1 VAEAGTVLWTPPA
14 GRVRES
20 HWSRFRAYASRRAGW
35 PLDDDALYAWSVAEP
50 AAFWAAVA
58 DFGVVRF
65 TRLPRT
71 VLEHGDRFPG
81 ARWFPGGELNF
92 AWHLLRFT
100 GPQPALVGWTEA
112 GQRTAISRD
121 ELRDRVLRLA
131 AGLKAWGLC
140 PGDRVAACL
149 PNTPDTVVA
158 MLACTALGAVWSSCS
173 PDFGLA
179 GLASRFGP
187 IAPRLLFA
195 TDGYG
200 YGGKD
205 IDCVPV
211 ATALAA
217 ELGVPIVWVPRDPD
231 GPMPDAVP
239 SALDFRQ
246 LCGGRLPPDPETLFA
261 SLPFDHP
268 LCILYSSGTTGAPKA
283 IVHGAGGTLVQHL
296 KELLLHTDL
305 RAGDPFFYY
314 TTCGWMMWNWLV
326 SGLAVG
332 ATLTLYEGSPF
343 HPDPGVLWRI
353 AERERLAVFG
363 TSARYLASL
372 RQSGYRPREAVRL
385 DALRTVLSTG
395 SPLAPEG
402 FDFVYEAIKPDV
414 QLASISGGTDI
425 VSCFVLGQPTRPV
438 RRGEIQGPGLGMAVD
453 VFDADGRPLPS
464 GTGELVCTGPFPSV
478 PLGFWGDADER
489 RFHASY
495 FARFPGVWTHGDFA
509 ERTPSGGFIIHGRSD
524 AVLNPGGV
532 RIGTAEL
539 YAVVEAE
546 AGVGECL
553 AVAQRRGADERI
565 VLFVVPA
572 PGVTVDDALQTRL
585 RARIR
590 AALTPRH
597 VPAVIAGVTEL
608 PRTRNGKLA
617 ELAVRAVVHGEVV
630 ANRDA
635 LMNPECLAQFAGR
648 PELEA

>member
-1 VAEAGTVLWTPPA
+1 VAEAGIVLWTPPA
-14 GRVRES
+14 DRVRDS
-20 HWSRFRAYASRRAGW
+20 HWFRFRAYASRRVGHA
-35 PLDDDALYAWSVAEP
+35 LDDDALYAWSLAEP

-58 DFGVVRF
+58 RFGAVRF
-65 TRLPRT
+65 TRSPRT

-81 ARWFPGGELNF
+81 ARWFPGAELNF

-100 GPQPALVGWTEA
+100 GPQPALVGWTES
-112 GQRTAISRD
+112 GERRELSRD
-121 ELRDRVLRLA
+121 ELRDRVFRLA
-131 AGLKAWGLC
+131 AALQAWGLR

-211 ATALAA
+211 ASALAA
-217 ELGVPIVWVPRDPD
+217 QLGVPVVWVPRDPD
-231 GPMPDAVP
+231 GPTPDTVP
-239 SALDFRQ
+239 SALDFRT
-246 LCGGRLPPDPETLFA
+246 LCAGPLPPDPETLFA

-268 LCILYSSGTTGAPKA
+268 LYILYSSGTTGAPKA
-283 IVHGAGGTLVQHL
+283 IVHGAGGTLLQHL

-332 ATLTLYEGSPF
+332 AMLVLYEGSPF

-372 RQSGYRPREAVRL
+372 RQSGFRPWEAVRL

-402 FDFVYEAIKPDV
+402 FDFVHDAIKADV

-453 VFDADGRPLPS
+453 VCDTDGRPLPS
-464 GTGELVCTGPFPSV
+464 GTGELVCTQPFRRCPWASGATPTTAASARATSHAFPASGPTGTSLNA
-478 PLGFWGDADER
+478 PLLVATSST
-489 RFHASY
+489 A
-495 FARFPGVWTHGDFA
+495 A
-509 ERTPSGGFIIHGRSD
+509 RTP
-524 AVLNPGGV
+524 
-532 RIGTAEL
+532 
-539 YAVVEAE
+539 Y
-546 AGVGECL
+546 
-553 AVAQRRGADERI
+553 
-565 VLFVVPA
+565 
-572 PGVTVDDALQTRL
+572 
-585 RARIR
+585 
-590 AALTPRH
+590 
-597 VPAVIAGVTEL
+597 
-608 PRTRNGKLA
+608 
-617 ELAVRAVVHGEVV
+617 
-630 ANRDA
+630 
-635 LMNPECLAQFAGR
+635 
-648 PELEA
+648 